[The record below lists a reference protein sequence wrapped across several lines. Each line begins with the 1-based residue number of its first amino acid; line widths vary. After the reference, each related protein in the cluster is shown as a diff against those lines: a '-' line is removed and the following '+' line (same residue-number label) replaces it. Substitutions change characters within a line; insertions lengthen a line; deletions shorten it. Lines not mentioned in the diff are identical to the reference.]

1 MVLHEMYRRVRDYSY
16 EELLERAYS
25 KLPVRPSESSAINI
39 PKPEI
44 IVVANKTTILNFKEI
59 YEALNRDPEILQRYL
74 GKELGVATYFNESQ
88 QLILQ
93 GRFNVQVLTKLLT
106 IFVQKYVLC
115 PTCGSKDTKLEK
127 KGKVF
132 ILKCMACGAET
143 SIQAF

>member
-1 MVLHEMYRRVRDYSY
+1 MNRKVRDYSY

-25 KLPVRPSESSAINI
+25 KLPVKPGEASAINI

-74 GKELGVATYFNESQ
+74 GKELGVATYLNESQ

-106 IFVQKYVLC
+106 IFVQKYVIC

-127 KGKVF
+127 RGKVF

-143 SIQAF
+143 SLQAF